1 MRSLPWS
8 GLVLLSGTLGFLG
21 LGLFGTPASA
31 DDAACKGLA
40 DAMIA
45 NTQTPYHSIGTIS
58 FDTSGGTAEA
68 GGANMTKSLPTETI
82 FTGTDV
88 FVRLPSGKWQNVH
101 ASLDNLKERVRQTV
115 GNFTDCQRLG
125 DETTDGK
132 SLAVYTGSSKNDK
145 AVVTTKVWVAP
156 DRGVLVRTE
165 TDMTGMP
172 QADGE
177 IRHQHLAL
185 RYDYSDIKPPT
196 ALTEGQ

>member
-1 MRSLPWS
+1 MRKSSLALIIWC
-8 GLVLLSGTLGFLG
+8 GALG
-21 LGLFGTPASA
+21 LASTSARA

-58 FDTSGGTAEA
+58 FDASGGGAEA
-68 GGANMTKSLPTETI
+68 GGMSPTKSLSTETI
-82 FTGTDV
+82 FTGTDI

-101 ASLDNLKERVRQTV
+101 ASLDQLKERVRQTA
-115 GNFTDCQRLG
+115 GSFTDCQRLA
-125 DETTDGK
+125 DETADGK
-132 SLAVYTGSSKNDK
+132 SLAVYKGSTKNEQ
-145 AVVTTKVWVAP
+145 ALVTTKVWVAP

-172 QADGE
+172 QSDGE

-185 RYDYSDIKPPT
+185 HYDYNDIKAPT
-196 ALTEGQ
+196 DLTDSQ